1 MARALTCTVLSNWGF
16 GIRQIS
22 RITNTD
28 PKGVSVYIQGNDNR
42 MANKRY
48 LRAYGKAMEY
58 IRDYEK
64 HSEESLQEKIDSIYS
79 KYLDLEGKYNHLK
92 ELLTS
97 D

>member
-1 MARALTCTVLSNWGF
+1 
-16 GIRQIS
+16 
-22 RITNTD
+22 
-28 PKGVSVYIQGNDNR
+28 
-42 MANKRY
+42 
-48 LRAYGKAMEY
+48 MEY